1 MLISSY
7 HQSAGSPPALGIWL
21 TDNKSSRL
29 AITLSHSALA
39 AAQSWTLVFI
49 SLLPPPPFFLIKP
62 LSVSAWSVTLYY
74 SFVPAS
80 WSLPCH
86 HFPKSFAYLS
96 WNLNL
101 YTTWKVK
108 CGTMRLM
115 LSGWVNTIIYGTVK
129 CIMCKIFHKSL
140 PLILFHFNQ
149 LSLPGF
155 EAKLAHGSE
164 SYFSKLYCA
173 QKALNSWK
181 KSHSKNLKSQHPNLS
196 VHKCLAPLP
205 GMTTLS
211 QATHLE
217 ENSLQ

>member
-1 MLISSY
+1 MLYSFWDHLLRYEGCVSCYRGAGITDMLISSY
-7 HQSAGSPPALGIWL
+7 HRSAGSPPALGIWP

-39 AAQSWTLVFI
+39 AAQSWTLAF
-49 SLLPPPPFFLIKP
+49 LPFSSPPFFLKP
-62 LSVSAWSVTLYY
+62 LSISAWSVTLYY

-115 LSGWVNTIIYGTVK
+115 LSGWVNHHNIWHCQMHYVQDISQVTPS
-129 CIMCKIFHKSL
+129 F
-140 PLILFHFNQ
+140 ILFHFNQ

-155 EAKLAHGSE
+155 YAELVHGSKRCQNPT
-164 SYFSKLYCA
+164 SLSSTVRIFYA
-173 QKALNSWK
+173 QK
-181 KSHSKNLKSQHPNLS
+181 
-196 VHKCLAPLP
+196 
-205 GMTTLS
+205 T
-211 QATHLE
+211 
-217 ENSLQ
+217 